1 VVSAAYP
8 DKRGRAAGG
17 GTVIVDARTTTY
29 EQPAAPLTER
39 EHDLH
44 VHYASNAIACGHA
57 DDCGRPECTCAKAV
71 A

>member
-1 VVSAAYP
+1 M
-8 DKRGRAAGG
+8 
-17 GTVIVDARTTTY
+17 IVDARTTTY